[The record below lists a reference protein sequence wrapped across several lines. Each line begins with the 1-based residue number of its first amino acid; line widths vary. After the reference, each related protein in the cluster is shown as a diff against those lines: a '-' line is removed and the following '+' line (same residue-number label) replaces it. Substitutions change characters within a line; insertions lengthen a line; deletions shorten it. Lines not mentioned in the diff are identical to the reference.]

1 MELLTRDDGVRYL
14 DSLFETIKRDYD
26 IRDLEYMIGE
36 VVDAAERRAI
46 TNQSIEFF
54 IRLIEVRPNIKI
66 CFDTPQKAD
75 ELLRLKAKGKYQGVI
90 ILQRD
95 VNPTN
100 ATPEQVIRCYPRL
113 NLCDGY
119 IPTVETMNYTV
130 SSDEK
135 DDGFMVIFEPLN
147 ESELDY
153 VHRAYLAEK

>member
-36 VVDAAERRAI
+36 VVDAAESRVI
-46 TNQSIEFF
+46 TNQSMKFF
-54 IRLIEVRPNIKI
+54 LRLIEVRPNIKI

-75 ELLRLKAKGKYQGVI
+75 ELLRLKAKGAYQGVI

-95 VNPTN
+95 INSTN
-100 ATPEQVIRCYPRL
+100 ATPEQVIRRYPRL
-113 NLCDGY
+113 KLCDGY
-119 IPTVETMNYTV
+119 IPTVETMNYTA
-130 SSDEK
+130 SPDDR

-153 VHRAYLAEK
+153 LNKAYLAEA

>member
-54 IRLIEVRPNIKI
+54 LRLIEVRPNIKI

-75 ELLRLKAKGKYQGVI
+75 ELLRLKAKGAYQGVI

-95 VNPTN
+95 INPTN
-100 ATPEQVIRCYPRL
+100 ATQEQVIRRYPRL

-153 VHRAYLAEK
+153 LNKAYLAEA